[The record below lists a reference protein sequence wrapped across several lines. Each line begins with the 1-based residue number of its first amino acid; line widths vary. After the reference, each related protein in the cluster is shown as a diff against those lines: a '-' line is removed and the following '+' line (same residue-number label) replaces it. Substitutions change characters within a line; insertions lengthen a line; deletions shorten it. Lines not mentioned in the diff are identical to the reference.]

1 MKGNLNIFKENNLDK
16 CIRMNFKMVDNEIA
30 IAATMAVLMA
40 FCLATLWL
48 AVLCLIPIIVTA
60 VYTFKMYKKLFYT
73 SVYGETAATYQ
84 SLPASAAEMTAA
96 KIFVAGLGSI
106 ISTLAYIIV
115 FVVLLFNYGSSLM
128 RDIVDLL
135 DMGNLT
141 YTLPLGVLSV
151 VIAAFAQSAL
161 IFLAVAAYNS
171 VVRERRKGLYRFLIV
186 IAAYCVNLL
195 LGNSGRLLEKLGIES
210 LVIPSVVGIVLG
222 IAVMVLCYRRT
233 VKLMEERYEWG

>member
-1 MKGNLNIFKENNLDK
+1 MKENNLDK
-16 CIRMNFKMVDNEIA
+16 CIRMNFKMVENEIA
-30 IAATMAVLMA
+30 IASTMAIIMA

-48 AVLCLIPIIVTA
+48 AVLSLIPLIVTA
-60 VYTFKMYKKLFYT
+60 VYMVKMYKKLFYT

-96 KIFVAGLGSI
+96 KIFVAGLGSL

-115 FVVLLFNYGSSLM
+115 LVILLFNYGSSLM
-128 RDIVDLL
+128 RDIINLL
-135 DMGNLT
+135 DMGDLS
-141 YTLPLGVLSV
+141 YTLPLGVLNV

-171 VVRERRKGLYRFLIV
+171 VINERKKGVYRFLIV
-186 IAAYCVNLL
+186 AGTCAVNLIL
-195 LGNSGRLLEKLGIES
+195 SEGDALFEKLGIDS
-210 LVIPSVVGIVLG
+210 LIIPSGAGIVIGLV
-222 IAVMVLCYRRT
+222 VMVLCYRKT